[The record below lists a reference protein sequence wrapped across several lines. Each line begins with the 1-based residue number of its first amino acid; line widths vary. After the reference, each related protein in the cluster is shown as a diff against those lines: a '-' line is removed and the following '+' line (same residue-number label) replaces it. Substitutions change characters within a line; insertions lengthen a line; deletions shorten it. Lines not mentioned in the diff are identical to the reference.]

1 MLFARVCPTATVQTE
16 RARPYSLTMPSSRQR
31 RGLAFAVKLVAI
43 QIAGSCSYLMRFG
56 RGHQLTRNFQRVLAW
71 TLLSG
76 VVWLAGGVA
85 DDAPRVVL
93 WLIAVAVDYTAPMHG
108 FAAPPPAG
116 MTDQATIPHLTSS
129 HSTPPPSASANL
141 VTTIALSALRG

>member
-1 MLFARVCPTATVQTE
+1 MLFARACPTATVQTE

-108 FAAPPPAG
+108 FAAPFLG
-116 MTDQATIPHLTSS
+116 RSLTREWTIDRGYL
-129 HSTPPPSASANL
+129 AERFQL
-141 VTTIALSALRG
+141 FVITTFGSRS